1 MNKKSAI
8 IFFLIFASVIATWII
23 EQNKATNSA
32 EVIAQ
37 MNQLIDADSRIKSYV
52 WNYSN
57 VAVGVIKTEVDEKDY
72 ARSLCSRFVQLGAKG
87 VAVQVIDVLK
97 LQNSGGEDWEEIA
110 YAKCD

>member
-8 IFFLIFASVIATWII
+8 IFFLILASVIATWLI
-23 EQNKATNSA
+23 EQNKPTNSS

-37 MNQLIDADSRIKSYV
+37 MNQLIAADPRIKSHV

-72 ARSLCSRFVQLGAKG
+72 ARSLCAKFIQLGAKG
-87 VAVQVIDVLK
+87 VAVQVVDVLK

-110 YAKCD
+110 YARCD